1 MILTLLNT
9 LVAMVLLAAA
19 ARSDPAQAASTPAPQ
34 GATPITY
41 LDAPRAIDPALCV
54 AAWPELRDCIEA
66 LEARDTL
73 RATACLERAA
83 AAGRS
88 RDGALNLLAE
98 IYRRRGEW
106 DRAWQAIGEAIRL
119 SPRQHLHR
127 FRQALIAFEQRRRA
141 SFFLSKWTW
150 HLRTKDAYER
160 ALALSPRTL
169 PYRYYVFYS
178 YLNTPRIGGGD
189 GRRALAIAQEG
200 IDLGL
205 RECYLFRADALLHLG
220 RYPEAFAG
228 YDTSIVLGLFKK
240 NLESFKAAS
249 AAAIERQDWGRAR
262 RYCDYLVEC
271 RPDLAGSYN
280 SLGDYFLATRDTTS
294 AVRAFHTALEKD
306 PSFAP
311 AAAKLKNLESP
322 G

>member
-1 MILTLLNT
+1 MNT
-9 LVAMVLLAAA
+9 LIAVALLLAAA
-19 ARSDPAQAASTPAPQ
+19 GADPVRAASSPAPP
-34 GATPITY
+34 GTARITY
-41 LDAPRAIDPALCV
+41 LDAPRAIDPALCA
-54 AAWPELRDCIEA
+54 AAWPELMDCIKA
-66 LEARDTL
+66 LDAGDSL
-73 RATACLERAA
+73 RATACLESAA

-98 IYRRRGEW
+98 IYHRRGER
-106 DRAWQAIGEAIRL
+106 DRAWRAIGEAIRL

-127 FRQALIAFEQRRRA
+127 FRQALIAFDQRRRA
-141 SFFLSKWTW
+141 WFFLSKWTW
-150 HLRTKDAYER
+150 HLRTKEAYER

-178 YLNTPRIGGGD
+178 YLNTPPIGGGD
-189 GRRALAIAQEG
+189 GQRALAIAQEG

-205 RECYLFRADALLHLG
+205 RGCYLFRADALLHLG

-249 AAAIERQDWGRAR
+249 AAAIERQDWRRAR

-280 SLGDYFLATRDTTS
+280 AIGDYFLATRDTTS

-311 AAAKLKNLESP
+311 AAAKLKNLRSRA